1 MMVPFIGL
9 TWDHPRGFNALDK
22 AGQDSGL
29 IHWDKQS
36 LEGFESAPIGDLCER
51 YDLVVLDHPHLGE
64 ALDLGCLTAL
74 NEVFAPDVL
83 ARLDGD
89 SIGPCFRSYVM
100 DGSLWALP
108 LDAATQVMAVD
119 ALLKDASLNSWASV
133 LDFCQREGGHILSL
147 AGPHAALS
155 LMSISA
161 AIDPAL
167 DMAEGGWVEDSVCSE
182 AFDLL
187 ARLHSGS
194 DPRGHILNPIGILEA
209 LSAEPGL
216 WLCPLIYGYA
226 PYAMRAEPNTVH
238 FQNAPSHTP
247 EGRPGSILGG
257 TGIALSARAKPTA
270 ALIEHLLW
278 LMSPSVQEGFIPE
291 HDGQPSNRAAWH
303 SEQVNAPTHGFYTAT
318 ATSLEHAAI
327 RPRHSGYIAFQT
339 QASAFIR
346 RALMDGENPNQVART
361 LQTMFIASLPSAKG
375 TLQ

>member
-1 MMVPFIGL
+1 MTVPFAGL

-22 AGQDSGL
+22 AGRDSG
-29 IHWDKQS
+29 IITWDKQS
-36 LEGFESAPIGDLCER
+36 LEGFESAPIADLCAR

-83 ARLDGD
+83 ARLDAD
-89 SIGPCFRSYVM
+89 SIGPSFRSYVM
-100 DGSLWALP
+100 DGQLWALP

-119 ALLKDASLNSWASV
+119 ASLKDVSLNSWASV
-133 LDFCQREGGHILSL
+133 LAFCQREGGHILSL

-155 LMSISA
+155 LMSIGA

-167 DMAEGGWVEDSVCSE
+167 DMADEGWLDNAVCSE
-182 AFDLL
+182 AFDCL
-187 ARLHSGS
+187 ARLYMGS
-194 DPRGHILNPIGILEA
+194 DPRGHSLNPIRILEA
-209 LSAEPGL
+209 LSAEPEL
-216 WLCPLIYGYA
+216 RLCPLIYGYA
-226 PYAMRAEPNTVH
+226 PYAMRQEPNTVY
-238 FQNAPSHTP
+238 FKNAPFHTS

-257 TGIALSARAKPTA
+257 TGIALSAKAKPTT

-278 LMSPSVQEGFIPE
+278 LMSPAVQETFIPG
-291 HDGQPSNRAAWH
+291 HDGQPSNRAAWQ

-318 ATSLEHAAI
+318 ASSLEHAAI